1 MSNQDEKNL
10 GDFYALVVSEDKSML
25 LPSSV
30 TKDDLKNYVEDMVA
44 AMQPR
49 KKRTDGRPSLKVDDY
64 KIPMNYFMV
73 DSNLVSFHSTR
84 GVVYIP
90 EDEDEQEVATSN
102 TEVSVPNKFREDDL
116 GCQLCLH
123 IFKHGRKTLEELIA
137 ELSSYDKNMIVLL
150 VNKLILD
157 KYLQPTTEVEDGKEI
172 LTLELIPKEEE
183 KKKLE

>member
-1 MSNQDEKNL
+1 MEHAVTDLNLTREKL
-10 GDFYALVVSEDKSML
+10 LQSIVHDPDAKLPLTSFTIMCPTHRRAEAESTFYQF
-25 LPSSV
+25 
-30 TKDDLKNYVEDMVA
+30 T
-44 AMQPR
+44 
-49 KKRTDGRPSLKVDDY
+49 
-64 KIPMNYFMV
+64 
-73 DSNLVSFHSTR
+73 
-84 GVVYIP
+84 
-90 EDEDEQEVATSN
+90 DEQEVATSN